1 MPPRKID
8 RSMWC
13 LRAARTLAWALMLG
27 GWVGLG
33 SLSQAL
39 APGPLSAFALQALWL
54 LAIGGFAELIGRLRW
69 QRRLLRALLLCAA
82 LISAQALS
90 VSLYGGAPVAL
101 LLALLAWALIIAL
114 ASAVVR
120 ACRAAVRDRAGPP
133 VGAAATGAV
142 LAWVIVGDITDLNAL
157 VVRLMLGALA
167 ACPLL
172 VVLLAPHTGAI
183 SGCRAGLFDCSLPDW
198 SAGGWRVPQRWPV
211 LLASFVMLPMMC
223 SLPLMVG
230 LCANG
235 TVRPQAV
242 LAVHFAAMFAPSL
255 LMVHRAAVTA
265 AAPRICAALLALG
278 ALILLLAPGPWAW
291 WGLVLAHG
299 AAWSVAWAAQLDDR
313 AGRKS
318 TRSSP
323 LLGATLNALLALTL
337 GLAVAMAGLQALTA
351 GSIALGVAGALA
363 ALAGPIWRAR
373 ALHPG

>member
-1 MPPRKID
+1 MLAPKID
-8 RSMWC
+8 RSMWR

-82 LISAQALS
+82 LMAVQALS
-90 VSLYGGAPVAL
+90 MLLYGGAPVAL
-101 LLALLAWALIIAL
+101 LLALLVWALIIAL

-157 VVRLMLGALA
+157 LVRLMLGALA

-198 SAGGWRVPQRWPV
+198 SAGRWRVPQRWPV

-230 LCANG
+230 LCGSG

-242 LAVHFAAMFAPSL
+242 LAVHFAAMFAPAL
-255 LMVHRAAVTA
+255 LMVRRAAVTA

-278 ALILLLAPGPWAW
+278 ALILLLVPGPSAW

-323 LLGATLNALLALTL
+323 FLGATLNALLALAL
-337 GLAVAMAGLQALTA
+337 GLAITIAGLQALTA
-351 GSIALGVAGALA
+351 GSIALGVTGALA